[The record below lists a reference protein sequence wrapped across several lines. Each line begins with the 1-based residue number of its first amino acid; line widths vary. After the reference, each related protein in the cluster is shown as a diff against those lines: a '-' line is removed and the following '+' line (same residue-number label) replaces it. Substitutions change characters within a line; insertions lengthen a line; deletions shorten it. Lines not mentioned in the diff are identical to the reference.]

1 MTNKK
6 GYFFYPDISYRKKF
20 RMIYKKGYSA
30 SIHISD
36 SGGIQTH
43 DLQNFFLP
51 RYQLLEKVLY
61 DKKVT
66 PVGFKPTTFR
76 TGI

>member
-1 MTNKK
+1 
-6 GYFFYPDISYRKKF
+6 
-20 RMIYKKGYSA
+20 MIYKKGYSA
-30 SIHISD
+30 SIPVSD

-43 DLQNFFLP
+43 DLQNFFLS